1 MRFAENNRIS
11 HRQLYRQMIL
21 EFLAPFILCMY
32 GARKLNGI
40 NALIG
45 MAMALIPLG
54 FYVIVLIRMTPVF
67 ENLKKS
73 GGVLVGQLTG
83 LFFMVFILMAGGYI
97 LAVLGQL
104 VPVSLIT
111 GMSEEWITFWAVLVC
126 MTGIRGGMPGR
137 GRMAQ
142 ISGGVLLGGM
152 ILMMVLCIPQGKA
165 EYLQDMAAAW
175 KFSGQEIL
183 DGFYGTICAFSAVG
197 LLPFLL
203 GNVEKYASAGKTVL
217 AGILTLGGILM

>member
-73 GGVLVGQLTG
+73 GGVFVGQLTG

-152 ILMMVLCIPQGKA
+152 ILMMILCIPQGLSLIHIS
-165 EYLQDMAAAW
+165 EP
-175 KFSGQEIL
+175 
-183 DGFYGTICAFSAVG
+183 TR
-197 LLPFLL
+197 P
-203 GNVEKYASAGKTVL
+203 
-217 AGILTLGGILM
+217 

>member
-11 HRQLYRQMIL
+11 HKQLYRQMIL

-32 GARKLNGI
+32 GAGNLNGI

-73 GGVLVGQLTG
+73 GGVLVGRLTG
-83 LFFMVFILMAGGYI
+83 LFFIVFVLMAGGYI

-152 ILMMVLCIPQGKA
+152 ILMLSLIH
-165 EYLQDMAAAW
+165 
-175 KFSGQEIL
+175 I
-183 DGFYGTICAFSAVG
+183 
-197 LLPFLL
+197 
-203 GNVEKYASAGKTVL
+203 
-217 AGILTLGGILM
+217 

>member
-73 GGVLVGQLTG
+73 GGVFVSWC
-83 LFFMVFILMAGGYI
+83 LFLWQAAISWL
-97 LAVLGQL
+97 
-104 VPVSLIT
+104 
-111 GMSEEWITFWAVLVC
+111 FWDSWC
-126 MTGIRGGMPGR
+126 R
-137 GRMAQ
+137 
-142 ISGGVLLGGM
+142 
-152 ILMMVLCIPQGKA
+152 
-165 EYLQDMAAAW
+165 
-175 KFSGQEIL
+175 
-183 DGFYGTICAFSAVG
+183 
-197 LLPFLL
+197 
-203 GNVEKYASAGKTVL
+203 
-217 AGILTLGGILM
+217 

>member
-1 MRFAENNRIS
+1 M
-11 HRQLYRQMIL
+11 
-21 EFLAPFILCMY
+21 
-32 GARKLNGI
+32 
-40 NALIG
+40 
-45 MAMALIPLG
+45 
-54 FYVIVLIRMTPVF
+54 
-67 ENLKKS
+67 
-73 GGVLVGQLTG
+73 GQLTG

-111 GMSEEWITFWAVLVC
+111 GMSEEWIAFWAVLVC

-152 ILMMVLCIPQGKA
+152 ILMMILCIPQGKA

-175 KFSGQEIL
+175 KFSGQEIF

-217 AGILTLGGILM
+217 AGILTLAWNPYGNGCAPSCCVWDMAGLFRRDIRCCPVAGRSRPAGKCAGQI

>member
-1 MRFAENNRIS
+1 
-11 HRQLYRQMIL
+11 
-21 EFLAPFILCMY
+21 MY

-67 ENLKKS
+67 ENLKKN

-152 ILMMVLCIPQGKA
+152 DFDDGSMYSSGK
-165 EYLQDMAAAW
+165 DR
-175 KFSGQEIL
+175 I
-183 DGFYGTICAFSAVG
+183 
-197 LLPFLL
+197 
-203 GNVEKYASAGKTVL
+203 SAGYGCCRNVF
-217 AGILTLGGILM
+217 GSGDF

>member
-67 ENLKKS
+67 ENLKKN

-83 LFFMVFILMAGGYI
+83 LFFMVFILMAGGCS
-97 LAVLGQL
+97 GT
-104 VPVSLIT
+104 T
-111 GMSEEWITFWAVLVC
+111 G
-126 MTGIRGGMPGR
+126 
-137 GRMAQ
+137 
-142 ISGGVLLGGM
+142 
-152 ILMMVLCIPQGKA
+152 
-165 EYLQDMAAAW
+165 
-175 KFSGQEIL
+175 
-183 DGFYGTICAFSAVG
+183 
-197 LLPFLL
+197 
-203 GNVEKYASAGKTVL
+203 AGKPDHRNV
-217 AGILTLGGILM
+217 

>member
-54 FYVIVLIRMTPVF
+54 FYVIVLIRMAPVF

-126 MTGIRGGMPGR
+126 MTGIREGMPGR

-152 ILMMVLCIPQGKA
+152 ILMMILCIPQGK
-165 EYLQDMAAAW
+165 QN
-175 KFSGQEIL
+175 
-183 DGFYGTICAFSAVG
+183 ICRIW
-197 LLPFLL
+197 LLHGSFRVRRFWMVFTGPYVRFLL
-203 GNVEKYASAGKTVL
+203 
-217 AGILTLGGILM
+217 